1 MPRSTRDRPAKPPLS
16 REAVVAA
23 GLDVLRRAGIDAVT
37 MRAVAAELDTGPA
50 SLYVYV
56 ANRDELLDQM
66 FDAVA
71 AKVDLGP
78 APDPAHWRE
87 QLEALLT
94 RVRDAMDRHPGIA
107 RVPLANIPTGPGAMR
122 VAERLLAILRAGG
135 VDDQRAAW
143 FVDVVFLYV
152 NAASFETSIYVE
164 AGVSEDDVDVPLR
177 ERFERLDPAEFPHLT
192 SARDALFT
200 GGGDERFSFGLRLMI
215 DGLARAG
222 GTGSPPASKR

>member
-1 MPRSTRDRPAKPPLS
+1 MPRSTRDRPAKAPLS
-16 REAVVAA
+16 RETVVEA
-23 GLDVLRRAGIDAVT
+23 GLTVLRRAGIDGVT

-71 AKVDLGP
+71 TEVDLGE
-78 APDPAHWRE
+78 APDATRWRD
-87 QLEALLT
+87 QLEGLLT

-122 VAERLLAILRAGG
+122 IVERMLGILRTGG

-164 AGVSEDDVDVPLR
+164 AGVAEADVDLPVR
-177 ERFERLDPAEFPHLT
+177 ESFAGLDPAEFPNLT
-192 SARDALFT
+192 SVREAMFT

-222 GTGSPPASKR
+222 DRR